1 MRGVALFAMPVP
13 SDAPH
18 KSDGTDPGFGPQM
31 TVIANQTPPA
41 RKPPPR
47 QPWTDWLV
55 ISVTLA
61 GAWCGLCWLVQAMT
75 EG

>member
-1 MRGVALFAMPVP
+1 
-13 SDAPH
+13 
-18 KSDGTDPGFGPQM
+18 M